1 MRCTRCGSEI
11 HHVPEHLRDLA
22 EWVCQECTNVAPRRG
37 TIDVK
42 EQQIRTRSTQRRSKK
57 AA

>member
-11 HHVPEHLRDLA
+11 LHVPEHLRDLA

-37 TIDVK
+37 AIDVK
-42 EQQIRTRSTQRRSKK
+42 QEPIRKPRRAGKK
-57 AA
+57 AG